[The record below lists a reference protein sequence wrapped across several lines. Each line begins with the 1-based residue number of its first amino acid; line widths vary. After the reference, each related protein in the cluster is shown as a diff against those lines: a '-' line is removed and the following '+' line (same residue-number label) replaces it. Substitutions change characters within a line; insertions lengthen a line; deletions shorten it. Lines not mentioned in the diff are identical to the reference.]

1 MLSSFEIRRL
11 SPKERAKYFRQKELN
26 DLKILSDI
34 SKNISEEQQHLKEG
48 ITPEV
53 RDNRTLAEKEE
64 DKVLQSQTAQKNA
77 LKLFKNDGKE
87 AQDFLNKLK
96 NSRYKNFVDFNKYFL
111 GMFSSLSNKVGKVRA
126 QEMYDF
132 VNRYLENQKNTSG
145 IRNLL
150 SSEQEV
156 DAIIRHLTS
165 IAGIS
170 NETKNDLNDR
180 LEALQL
186 TLESSIKKYGE
197 SKVKQAYEMSDLP
210 DFDEEF
216 DEDTIV
222 PEIQKIDKK
231 SLESFARQFQNYPV
245 SDDYSLYD
253 DYSVSDYHDDSISS
267 ITNQDEDFHIY
278 SNTDYDFD
286 FDEEK
291 EEKEETEMK
300 EVKEVYDEKTQR
312 AINKVNSMTLEEMK
326 AMSANVVRLIRIL
339 NQGGD
344 EYKDSSTRVN
354 KDDLKSYNEVAP
366 LFTPKGGK
374 ATGIQKKS
382 LYNFVKDSGI
392 KTIDRLLRERI
403 AEQEGNIAEAKQ
415 PREPRKSIT
424 RTIHDIRREEEEMK
438 RKDDD
443 EDEVEEEP
451 QEDIIKDG
459 NGLKIKKIGSMRV
472 RFG

>member
-87 AQDFLNKLK
+87 AQEFLNKLK

-111 GMFSSLSNKVGKVRA
+111 GMFSSLSNKVGKIRA
-126 QEMYDF
+126 NEMYDF
-132 VNRYLENQKNTSG
+132 VYRYLENQKNTSG

-186 TLESSIKKYGE
+186 TLESLIKKYGE

-222 PEIQKIDKK
+222 PEIQKIDKN
-231 SLESFARQFQNYPV
+231 SLESFTRQFQNYP
-245 SDDYSLYD
+245 
-253 DYSVSDYHDDSISS
+253 VSDYHDDSISS

-382 LYNFVKDSGI
+382 LYKFVKDSGI
-392 KTIDRLLRERI
+392 KTIDKILRERI

-424 RTIHDIRREEEEMK
+424 RTIHDIKREEEMK

>member
-1 MLSSFEIRRL
+1 
-11 SPKERAKYFRQKELN
+11 
-26 DLKILSDI
+26 
-34 SKNISEEQQHLKEG
+34 ISEEQQHLKEG

-87 AQDFLNKLK
+87 AQEFLNKLK

-111 GMFSSLSNKVGKVRA
+111 GMFSSLSNKVGKIRA
-126 QEMYDF
+126 NEMYDF
-132 VNRYLENQKNTSG
+132 VYRYLENQKNTSG

-156 DAIIRHLTS
+156 DAIIRHLTN

-186 TLESSIKKYGE
+186 TLESLIKKYGE

-210 DFDEEF
+210 DFDEEV

-253 DYSVSDYHDDSISS
+253 DYSVSDSISS
-267 ITNQDEDFHIY
+267 ITDQDKDFHIY
-278 SNTDYDFD
+278 SNTDYDF
-286 FDEEK
+286 
-291 EEKEETEMK
+291 
-300 EVKEVYDEKTQR
+300 
-312 AINKVNSMTLEEMK
+312 
-326 AMSANVVRLIRIL
+326 
-339 NQGGD
+339 
-344 EYKDSSTRVN
+344 
-354 KDDLKSYNEVAP
+354 
-366 LFTPKGGK
+366 
-374 ATGIQKKS
+374 
-382 LYNFVKDSGI
+382 
-392 KTIDRLLRERI
+392 
-403 AEQEGNIAEAKQ
+403 
-415 PREPRKSIT
+415 
-424 RTIHDIRREEEEMK
+424 
-438 RKDDD
+438 
-443 EDEVEEEP
+443 
-451 QEDIIKDG
+451 
-459 NGLKIKKIGSMRV
+459 
-472 RFG
+472 